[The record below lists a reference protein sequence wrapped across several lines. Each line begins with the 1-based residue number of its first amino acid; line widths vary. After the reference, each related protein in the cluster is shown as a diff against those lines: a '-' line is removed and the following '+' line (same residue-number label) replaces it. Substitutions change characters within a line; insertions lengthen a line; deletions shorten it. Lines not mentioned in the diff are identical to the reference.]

1 MDIGAP
7 ELLIVLFIVLL
18 LFGPGRLVK
27 MGGELGRGIR
37 EFRQGL
43 SGANVEEDKPDP
55 EEKAN

>member
-7 ELLIVLFIVLL
+7 ELLIILFIVVL

-27 MGGELGRGIR
+27 MGGELGRGMR

-43 SGANVEEDKPDP
+43 NGADTEEKDPAPEDKQS
-55 EEKAN
+55 

>member
-7 ELLIVLFIVLL
+7 ELLIILFIVVL

-37 EFRQGL
+37 EFRAGLAGAEKDKKDHQG
-43 SGANVEEDKPDP
+43 DD
-55 EEKAN
+55 EK